1 MQLICFIILQA
12 ASATLAFHTTTP
24 HSNVIERT
32 GHSINSQPFINS
44 QKTLLEN
51 LRPPSAFAA
60 VDLTAP
66 PMKEREE
73 VIITRGVKREGVLM
87 DLTKSSVDPFSAR
100 IILDEIRSVE
110 QDTGT
115 EVQVV
120 VADDVDYKNYNPK
133 QFATM
138 LFNDWEVGPADKNN
152 GVLILVVLKQRRVE
166 IEVGK
171 GLNSYMGKEW
181 CSNLLEKETLPAFKV
196 EQYGRGLA
204 NTVQIVA
211 KRLRDVDAGIAK
223 KGFVREK
230 NMKQKVDRFFD
241 QICFSVAFSALAS
254 IGAAEVYENKYPLG
268 TETICNNCGGRDWK
282 ISNGKR
288 VEVSGISVGSD
299 GYETKTTGDGWEI
312 VEQATDKKEGKKR
325 LPCQCKN
332 CGNLMY
338 KTKPIRKYDG
348 KKIESDGTCTF
359 YYNSSSSRSG
369 SRSSGSGGGGGGG
382 SSSGGGGGASW

>member
-1 MQLICFIILQA
+1 MYPMERTIPVQLICFIILQA
-12 ASATLAFHTTTP
+12 ASATLAFRTTTP

-60 VDLTAP
+60 GDLTAP

-138 LFNDWEVGPADKNN
+138 LFNDWEVGPADK
-152 GVLILVVLKQRRVE
+152 KQRCTDLGTAE
-166 IEVGK
+166 I
-171 GLNSYMGKEW
+171 
-181 CSNLLEKETLPAFKV
+181 
-196 EQYGRGLA
+196 
-204 NTVQIVA
+204 
-211 KRLRDVDAGIAK
+211 
-223 KGFVREK
+223 
-230 NMKQKVDRFFD
+230 
-241 QICFSVAFSALAS
+241 
-254 IGAAEVYENKYPLG
+254 YENKYPLG
-268 TETICNNCGGRDWK
+268 TETICSNCGGRDWK

-369 SRSSGSGGGGGGG
+369 SSGSGGGGGGG